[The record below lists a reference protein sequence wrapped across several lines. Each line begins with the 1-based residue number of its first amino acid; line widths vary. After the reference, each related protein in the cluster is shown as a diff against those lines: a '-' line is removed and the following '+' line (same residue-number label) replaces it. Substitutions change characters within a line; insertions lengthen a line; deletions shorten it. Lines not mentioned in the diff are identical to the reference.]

1 MTKADKIR
9 QRIADG
15 DGNLRFDQVDAYLT
29 SIGATKR
36 EGTGSHVFYRLPIGG
51 ASATLVR
58 PYGGR
63 TTISA
68 RYIRNLHDVLRGI
81 DL

>member
-9 QRIADG
+9 QRIAEG
-15 DGNLRFDQVDAYLT
+15 DGNLRFDQVDAYLA

-58 PYGGR
+58 PHGGR
-63 TTISA
+63 KTINA
-68 RYIRNLHDVLRGI
+68 RYIRNLNDVLRGI
-81 DL
+81 NL